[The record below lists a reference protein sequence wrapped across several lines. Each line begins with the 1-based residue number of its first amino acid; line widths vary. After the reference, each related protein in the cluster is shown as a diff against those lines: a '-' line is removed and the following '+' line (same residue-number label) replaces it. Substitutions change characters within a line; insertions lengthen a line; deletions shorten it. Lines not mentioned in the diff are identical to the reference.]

1 MVDVTWRKYK
11 SWSGCKIRGTKDY
24 ELKPDER
31 DEHMKR
37 ALWLTAQ
44 VEGGGTFGAINS
56 YDGAGMSAGLEHKI
70 ALYPRTMQQASLWP
84 LLREMELHGHCE
96 ALEVLW
102 EALWCEARWY
112 VAQDGKLRHR
122 DNGRIIS
129 GDEIRDMFTPPGGE
143 VPRSGPNWEQAKE
156 WAIMFHNLFAAEET
170 HAVQINSAIDGL
182 ISGHERLEAAAYE
195 KTVGSSDLKKLL
207 VGIDIDHENDLAW
220 CVYHS
225 FSVNAPSYAR
235 SRLQACDPTSG
246 KTFPKRIIRILGTS
260 NYGRWHDTVDG
271 SNRYDRTR
279 IYAMRSGF
287 WSNELFEG
295 PDAIMPR
302 NL

>member
-1 MVDVTWRKYK
+1 MANVTWQKYK
-11 SWSGCKIRGTKDY
+11 LWSGCKIHGTKDY
-24 ELKPDER
+24 KPNER
-31 DEHMKR
+31 NEHMKR

-70 ALYPRTMQQASLWP
+70 ALYPRSMQQASLWP

-102 EALWCEARWY
+102 EALRREAQWY
-112 VAQDGKLRHR
+112 VAQDGKLRHAN
-122 DNGRIIS
+122 NGIIIS
-129 GDEIRDMFTPPGGE
+129 GEEIRNMFTPPGGK
-143 VPRSGPNWEQAKE
+143 VPRIGPNWVQAKK
-156 WAIMFHNLFAAEET
+156 WATMFHNLFAAEET
-170 HAVQINSAIDGL
+170 HAVQINSAIDSL
-182 ISGHERLEAAAYE
+182 ISGNKQLEAEAYE

-207 VGIDIDHENDLAW
+207 VGIDIDQENDLAW

-235 SRLQACDPTSG
+235 SRLQACAPSSG
-246 KTFPKRIIRILGTS
+246 KTFPKKIIRILGVS
-260 NYGRWHDTVDG
+260 NYGRWHDTADG
-271 SNRYDRTR
+271 NNRYDRTR
-279 IYAMRSGF
+279 ISAMKSNF
-287 WSNELFEG
+287 WPLNLFEG
-295 PDAIMPR
+295 PTAIMPK